1 MKNFEKQTKSDADIQ
16 NTQIKLE
23 KMRKILLDEDKA
35 REVAQKLTQY
45 IKEK

>member
-1 MKNFEKQTKSDADIQ
+1 MKNFEKQTKSDIDIQ
-16 NTQIKLE
+16 DTQIKLE